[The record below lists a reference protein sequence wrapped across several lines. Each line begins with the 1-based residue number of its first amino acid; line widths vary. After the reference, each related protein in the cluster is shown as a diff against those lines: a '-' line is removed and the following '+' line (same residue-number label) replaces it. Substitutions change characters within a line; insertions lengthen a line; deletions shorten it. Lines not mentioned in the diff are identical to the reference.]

1 MGEEV
6 VHGGVEVGVRDDSQD
21 DEQVS
26 QDSDQVHGQEQF
38 EEGDLQ
44 FWVLCQSHKMDFW
57 NICVVSWFHIVYKS
71 DGKDVAPSPA
81 AGVSPEAN
89 TSLRKEVMEQRD
101 AHYFVTLNKDLKL
114 LKAVCQR
121 LLIMEGAEE

>member
-26 QDSDQVHGQEQF
+26 QDSNQVHGQEQF

-44 FWVLCQSHKMDFW
+44 FWVFCQAHEKEFW
-57 NICVVSWFHIVYKS
+57 DICLVSWFHIVDKS

-81 AGVSPEAN
+81 AGILPEAN
-89 TSLRKEVMEQRD
+89 TNLRKEVME
-101 AHYFVTLNKDLKL
+101 
-114 LKAVCQR
+114 
-121 LLIMEGAEE
+121 

>member
-26 QDSDQVHGQEQF
+26 QDSNQVHGQEEF

-44 FWVLCQSHKMDFW
+44 FWVFCQAH
-57 NICVVSWFHIVYKS
+57 
-71 DGKDVAPSPA
+71 
-81 AGVSPEAN
+81 E
-89 TSLRKEVMEQRD
+89 KE
-101 AHYFVTLNKDLKL
+101 F
-114 LKAVCQR
+114 
-121 LLIMEGAEE
+121 